1 MTKQRFNNILKNDY
15 TGFKQDNTNHDN
27 MATMPLKNVQES
39 IKFYQQMALI
49 QWDLVKSCLT
59 NRSKKWGEQGAGEW
73 EPSVN
78 DSVGA
83 EPYAGYPVC
92 L

>member
-1 MTKQRFNNILKNDY
+1 
-15 TGFKQDNTNHDN
+15 

-78 DSVGA
+78 DSGSTVLPTRGGTTEMEFRVISGWEMIQMRIPVSA
-83 EPYAGYPVC
+83 ESVD
-92 L
+92 